1 LRERTGRGW
10 DKWFALLG
18 AWGGTAQPHTEIA
31 PLAGPGAS
39 GPRLVDAEHYGCRR
53 LHSEGS
59 NVAHV
64 SVVHEKV
71 PDAEEAA
78 RLKAYWRG
86 RLSVLKE
93 VLEAIG

>member
-1 LRERTGRGW
+1 
-10 DKWFALLG
+10 
-18 AWGGTAQPHTEIA
+18 
-31 PLAGPGAS
+31 
-39 GPRLVDAEHYGCRR
+39 
-53 LHSEGS
+53 
-59 NVAHV
+59 
-64 SVVHEKV
+64 VVHEKV